1 MSDFTYATLPPLR
14 RRDVPLPPPFHAPG
28 ALLDWH
34 PAESVPSASPSAAA
48 EALRSATVPPLLE
61 EVFERFPAQCINI
74 DLKHGNAE
82 LVDKVAAL
90 VQKHQ
95 RQHIT
100 IWGSGNDVVAQQSD
114 HANSIRA
121 AARTRASGRGEQR
134 ACGVA
139 SSPVPRSHSNAF
151 FLFSCTQ
158 DVRAR
163 PHHPSGETRAAAGA
177 I

>member
-34 PAESVPSASPSAAA
+34 PAEAAPSASPSSFTEAE

-61 EVFERFPAQCINI
+61 EVFERFPSQCINI

-90 VQKHQ
+90 VQKHG

-100 IWGSGNDVVAQQSD
+100 IWGSGSDVVAQQSD
-114 HANSIRA
+114 HANSICT

-139 SSPVPRSHSNAF
+139 SSPVPRSHPYAF
-151 FLFSCTQ
+151 YFVL
-158 DVRAR
+158 VRA
-163 PHHPSGETRAAAGA
+163 GCTRATQTSLW
-177 I
+177 